1 MPEAGISGFHWSAA
15 TRIAEHTLLT
25 HPTAM
30 SRSLLLLVVTVLMAP
45 ARLHAQ
51 ALDSLWAVW
60 NNKELPDTAR
70 MQAMDYL
77 TFDHYMYRDPDTAYV
92 LAGLVLELAER
103 VGNKRYQA
111 WAFNAQGASLHTR
124 GDYPEALIRFR
135 KCLRVLEES
144 GDLRRQI
151 VMHSNIGNI
160 MHEMGDDDEALV
172 HFSRSLEIGERA
184 HLEATMAGTLIN
196 RAAILR
202 ERGDTIQALTEYERS
217 VQLNDSAA
225 EPRNR
230 AIALSG
236 VGTLLTRSGEYQRAQ
251 GCFARCRVI
260 AELLDD
266 DDLRAMT
273 DRNEGSLALRQG
285 RNKEALTLG
294 KRSLGYAQAAGL
306 AWEISQSAGLIYSA
320 YRAMGESALAL
331 PAYELA
337 IRTRDSLR
345 TADDRIRFVRDNM
358 RLKLQERVLTD
369 SLQHANELSQAE
381 QTSTIERLR
390 ADRNR
395 NRAWGFAGLALL
407 LALIALLLLR
417 GLRTRQRLALKEKEL
432 HGEQVDQLLSQQE
445 IRSINA
451 MLEGQEKE
459 RDRVGKDLHD
469 RLGSML
475 GGIKAQLGALED
487 RVVQVQED
495 AQFKKAQRLLDETVG
510 ELRQISHDM
519 AASTLSRFGLE
530 KALKDLRD
538 TLHISGRLSVELS
551 MFGMEQRLERS
562 VEIAVYRIIQELVSN
577 ALKHA
582 KATELSIDVNRSPGR
597 LSLIVIDNGIGF
609 DPTPAAEGMGLTNVR
624 SRAAS
629 LGGKVQVDS
638 SPRAGTTISVECPII
653 E

>member
-1 MPEAGISGFHWSAA
+1 MLRP
-15 TRIAEHTLLT
+15 
-25 HPTAM
+25 
-30 SRSLLLLVVTVLMAP
+30 LLLFIVFALIAS
-45 ARLHAQ
+45 ARLHPQ
-51 ALDSLWAVW
+51 AVDSLWAVW
-60 NNKELPDTAR
+60 NNKDLPDTAR

-92 LAGLVLELAER
+92 LAGLVLELAQR

-111 WAFNAQGASLHTR
+111 WAFNAQGTSLHTR
-124 GDYPEALIRFR
+124 GDYPGALILFR

-144 GDLRRQI
+144 GDLRRQ
-151 VMHSNIGNI
+151 VMMHSNIGNI

-172 HFSRSLEIGERA
+172 HFARSLEIGERA
-184 HLEATMAGTLIN
+184 QLPATMAGTLIN

-202 ERGDTIQALTEYERS
+202 ERGDTIQALAEYERS

-225 EPRNR
+225 APRDR

-236 VGTLLTRSGEYQRAQ
+236 IGTLLTRSGEYGKAQ

-266 DDLRAMT
+266 NDLRAMT
-273 DRNEGSLALRQG
+273 DRNEGSLALKQG
-285 RNKEALTLG
+285 RNKEALALG
-294 KRSLGYAQAAGL
+294 KRSLGYAQGAGL
-306 AWEISQSAGLIYSA
+306 AWEISQSAGLVYSA
-320 YRAMGESALAL
+320 YKAMGESSLAL

-345 TADDRIRFVRDNM
+345 MADDRIRFVRDNM

-369 SLQHANELSQAE
+369 SLQHAHELSRAE

-395 NRAWGFAGLALL
+395 NRALGFAGVALL
-407 LALIALLLLR
+407 LALIAVLLWR
-417 GLRTRQRLALKEKEL
+417 GLRTRQRLAQREKEL

-445 IRSINA
+445 IKSINA

-487 RVVQVQED
+487 RVVQVQQD
-495 AQFKKAQRLLDETVG
+495 AQFKKVQRLLDDTVG

-538 TLHISGRLSVELS
+538 TLHMNGRFSVELS
-551 MFGMEQRLERS
+551 MFGMDERLERS
-562 VEIAVYRIIQELVSN
+562 VEIAAYRIIQELVSN

-597 LSLIVIDNGIGF
+597 LSIIVSDNGIGF
-609 DPTPAAEGMGLTNVR
+609 DPTRSAEGMGLANVR
-624 SRAAS
+624 SRASS
-629 LGGKVQVDS
+629 LGGQVLVDS
-638 SPRAGTTISVECPII
+638 SPTKGTTVSMECPII